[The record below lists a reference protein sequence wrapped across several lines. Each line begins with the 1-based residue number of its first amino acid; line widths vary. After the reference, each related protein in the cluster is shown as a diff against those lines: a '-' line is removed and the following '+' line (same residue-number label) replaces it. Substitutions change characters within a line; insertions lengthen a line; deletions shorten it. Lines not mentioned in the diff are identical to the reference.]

1 MTNEYKGVSGIMAFV
16 FYKDVSDTGTADTD
30 LDIFLAGGFADD
42 DGRPVMAFD
51 GAVVGMSCQHH
62 VAVGSGHAGLVK
74 VTRGTTDLC
83 SESLV
88 AAADTAQYHR
98 YDPSL
103 YPVSAGDMLKVSVQ
117 SDQANDDF
125 GETTVVVYVQV
136 GQSSD

>member
-1 MTNEYKGVSGIMAFV
+1 MTNDYKGVSGIMAFV
-16 FYKDVSDTGTADTD
+16 FYKDVSDTGTANTD

-62 VAVGSGHAGLVK
+62 VAVGTGHAGLVK

-88 AAADTAQYHR
+88 AAADTAKYHR

-117 SDQANDDF
+117 SD
-125 GETTVVVYVQV
+125 
-136 GQSSD
+136 